1 MGAWVGNDVPS
12 LRLIS
17 LTRGGGIGP
26 TVCVSIAAR
35 FQSLPTLFSQQ
46 FAGCDRAQHCI
57 IRSYV
62 GLTLHALAS
71 AISRLL
77 YCTCLYC
84 MLLYDDVMSSPTHA
98 AHVHSLVQCALE
110 VNLV

>member
-1 MGAWVGNDVPS
+1 MVNDVLG

-17 LTRGGGIGP
+17 LTRGSGVGP
-26 TVCVSIAAR
+26 TICVSIAAR

-62 GLTLHALAS
+62 GLTLHAPAS
-71 AISRLL
+71 AIFRLL
-77 YCTCLYC
+77 YCACLYC
-84 MLLYDDVMSSPTHA
+84 ILLYDDVMLSPTHA
-98 AHVHSLVQCALE
+98 VHVHSLVQCALE